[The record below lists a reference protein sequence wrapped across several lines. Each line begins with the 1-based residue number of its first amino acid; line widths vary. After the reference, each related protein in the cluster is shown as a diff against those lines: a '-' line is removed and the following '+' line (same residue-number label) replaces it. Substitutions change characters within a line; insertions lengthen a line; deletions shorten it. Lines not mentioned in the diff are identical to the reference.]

1 MTTRMRPVA
10 LSLLAVLALSA
21 CGAPRAGLVIDPA
34 AVVPAPAAPAVVSA
48 AQAPSVA
55 LTPTVRVDAG
65 ATPAVSAPAAAPQ
78 GSLEVLGHRALSRA
92 ELAEDAED
100 AGYRLQSSVSVPMVT
115 GFVRRSA
122 GADYL
127 LEAKKNHLG
136 EKTPAPTTYTMKT
149 TDAAIR
155 LWLGQHVNQKVDV
168 KGLFAGTTVTVTYAD
183 KALDLGF
190 LTNWWT
196 KGKVRG
202 TITGA
207 DGLPLV
213 NVEVKARS
221 AEGYVFLGNTDDT
234 GAFAVKNLAPGHYQV
249 WLSKVGFGVVSRL
262 VEVKSHQAT
271 EVAGKLYKN

>member
-1 MTTRMRPVA
+1 MTIRMRPVA
-10 LSLLAVLALSA
+10 LSLVAMLALA
-21 CGAPRAGLVIDPA
+21 GCGAPRAGLAIDPA
-34 AVVPAPAAPAVVSA
+34 AVLPAPAAPAAPAAASA
-48 AQAPSVA
+48 AQAPSVNLA
-55 LTPTVRVDAG
+55 PSVRVDAG
-65 ATPAVSAPAAAPQ
+65 AAPAPAQ
-78 GSLEVLGHRALSRA
+78 GYLEVLGHRAISRT

-115 GFVRRSA
+115 GFVRRSS
-122 GADYL
+122 GVDYL

-155 LWLGQHVNQKVDV
+155 LWLGRHVNQKVDV